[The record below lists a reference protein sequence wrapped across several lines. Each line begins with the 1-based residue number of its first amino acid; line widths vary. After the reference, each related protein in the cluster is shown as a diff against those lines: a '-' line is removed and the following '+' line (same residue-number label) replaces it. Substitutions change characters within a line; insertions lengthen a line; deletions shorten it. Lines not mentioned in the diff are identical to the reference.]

1 MASWS
6 ESQALRLIWK
16 PPKGNKKNCWGLK
29 FTLESANFEV
39 LQVRAWRR
47 RPSGC
52 LLPFFSLAPGWNFWA
67 INSTNSPTS
76 LLAPLSRQTDYFG
89 CQKELPNSPLETASA
104 AADGSKDCL
113 IDRTADS
120 RSSVWGGGIPYMTSK
135 RLFWILWPLLPSV
148 RKMCIYCLSTSL
160 GVFFDI
166 LLPAAWTLYMVVPF
180 QTSLIQSLWLRPSSG

>member
-1 MASWS
+1 MEA
-6 ESQALRLIWK
+6 
-16 PPKGNKKNCWGLK
+16 PKGNKKNCWGLK

-67 INSTNSPTS
+67 INSTNSLTS

-120 RSSVWGGGIPYMTSK
+120 RSSVGWGEFHIWRPQDCFG
-135 RLFWILWPLLPSV
+135 
-148 RKMCIYCLSTSL
+148 
-160 GVFFDI
+160 FFDPFSP
-166 LLPAAWTLYMVVPF
+166 LSAKCVFTVCPQVWGYFLTYSFLPRGRYIW
-180 QTSLIQSLWLRPSSG
+180 